1 MVDEEKLMAKL
12 DELVSK
18 DYGDALMYGCNIA
31 VNAALEGYKKSQNR
45 ATIAGILV
53 GIPLG
58 GIILSIG
65 HAVKKC
71 QKRKTENEIES

>member
-1 MVDEEKLMAKL
+1 MSISV
-12 DELVSK
+12 
-18 DYGDALMYGCNIA
+18 A

-58 GIILSIG
+58 GIVLSIG
-65 HAVKKC
+65 HAVKRY